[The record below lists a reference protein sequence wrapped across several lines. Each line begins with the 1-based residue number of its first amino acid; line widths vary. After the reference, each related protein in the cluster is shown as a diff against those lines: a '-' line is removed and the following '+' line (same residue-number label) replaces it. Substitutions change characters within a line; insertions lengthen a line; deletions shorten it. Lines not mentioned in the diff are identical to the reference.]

1 MRWSTAAGVGVVVVV
16 AAAILVASFVL
27 LESAGVIG
35 NTYPLVVEFDNAQ
48 GVTKGTE
55 VRLAGVKIGE
65 GEEVGLSPGNRA
77 RLKLRILQRYT
88 VPADAEIRLASSGL
102 LTAPVVEIV
111 PRRQGPSERGVRH
124 GITPP
129 TFDQILPDAQKL
141 IANLNGL
148 STSMQGLV
156 G

>member
-16 AAAILVASFVL
+16 AVAILVSAFVL

-48 GVTKGTE
+48 GLTKGAD

-65 GEEVGLSPGNRA
+65 VEQVGLAASNRA

-88 VPADAEIRLASSGL
+88 VPQDAAIRLSYSGL
-102 LTAPVVEIV
+102 FAPPIV
-111 PRRQGPSERGVRH
+111 
-124 GITPP
+124 
-129 TFDQILPDAQKL
+129 
-141 IANLNGL
+141 
-148 STSMQGLV
+148 
-156 G
+156 

>member
-35 NTYPLVVEFDNAQ
+35 NTYPVVVDFSDAQ

-65 GEEVGLSPGNRA
+65 VEDVALSPGNRA
-77 RLKLRILQRYT
+77 LLKLRILQKYT
-88 VPADAEIRLASSGL
+88 IPRDAEFRLASSGL
-102 LTAPVVEIV
+102 LSAPIVQIV
-111 PRRQGPSERGVRH
+111 PARQWSAEKGIRH
-124 GITPP
+124 GVSPP
-129 TFDQILPDAQKL
+129 TLDQLMPEAETL
-141 IANLNGL
+141 LTNLNGL
-148 STSMQGLV
+148 S
-156 G
+156 